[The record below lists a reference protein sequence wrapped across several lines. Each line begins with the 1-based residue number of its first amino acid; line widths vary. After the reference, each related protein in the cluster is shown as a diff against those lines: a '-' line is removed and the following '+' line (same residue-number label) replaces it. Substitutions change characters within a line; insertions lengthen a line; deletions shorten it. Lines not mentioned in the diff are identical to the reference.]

1 MKGLKDKMK
10 AIKLR
15 IKSIT
20 VIVLTLAISVLVLN
34 GCGKS
39 EEFGVGPVK
48 EEIKLAPVDAALY
61 TKGEQIFVSKCVA
74 CHKFGSR
81 LVGPQL
87 KDVTKRRRP
96 EWIMNQILNPL
107 EMTQKDK
114 VSKELFAQYL
124 VQMTFQD
131 VSQDDARALLE
142 YMRAVDEGKVTPKE

>member
-15 IKSIT
+15 IKNIT
-20 VIVLTLAISVLVLN
+20 VIVLTLAISILVLN

-48 EEIKLAPVDAALY
+48 EEMKLAPVDAALY
-61 TKGEQIFVSKCVA
+61 TKGEQIYVSKCVA

-81 LVGPQL
+81 LVGPPL

-131 VSQDDARALLE
+131 VTQDDARALLE

>member
-1 MKGLKDKMK
+1 MKSMNNRL
-10 AIKLR
+10 
-15 IKSIT
+15 KSIT
-20 VIVLTLAISVLVLN
+20 VLILTLMSSVLILN
-34 GCGKS
+34 GCGKG

-48 EEIKLAPVDAALY
+48 EEMKLAPVDAALY
-61 TKGEQIFVSKCVA
+61 TKGEQIYVSKCVA

-81 LVGPQL
+81 LVGPPL

-131 VSQDDARALLE
+131 VTHDDARALLE
-142 YMRAVDEGKVTPKE
+142 YMRAVDEGKVIPKE